1 MGLERR
7 TFLQQAG
14 SALLALGAAPTGL
27 SWLGADR
34 ACQALAAS
42 TARKLALLVGVDRY
56 AGGLELKGCLTDVER
71 QRELLIHRFGFH
83 PADILTLTGS
93 QATREAIET
102 AFLEHLIE
110 QAASTDVVVFHF
122 SGYGTPVKIPLAIAE
137 LFASDSS
144 QPADRWVNSLVPS
157 DGLLSVKETT
167 IGNALLEET
176 LWLLARSLATD
187 KLTLVLDT
195 SYSRTD
201 SLLQGNCRPRTLPEP
216 LARLNPEE
224 LAFQQQLQSRKRR
237 STKLPFSGLA
247 LSAAGKGQVALE
259 ITGRDF
265 SAGLFT
271 YALTQYLWQVMPPSR
286 ILVTLSRT
294 AEQLAPLVGS
304 QNQPQLSSDRKP
316 SLYTY
321 YLLPASPAGA
331 EGIITS
337 VEDSSYATVQLTGL
351 PLRLLDVY
359 GLNACLQVAS
369 SASPTTVL
377 QLRSRQGQVAKTKL
391 LAESASYLQVGQL
404 VQELI
409 RILPRQLHLTV
420 ALAPQMERIERVDA
434 TSAFASV
441 PEVAAVVA
449 AGEQA
454 ADCVLGRVSATS
466 ATSEP
471 AVGGYGLFAV
481 GGVLLPHTAGMAN
494 EAVKSAVGRLA
505 PRFNRLLASKLW
517 GLTANEGSSQ
527 VGFSATLEL
536 VAPTTY
542 PLIRRE
548 TQRHPPLAKPAIAAA
563 TDRPS
568 LNSATGAL
576 PYLVSG
582 SRIQYRLENYSDR
595 PLYCLLVGTDANGQ
609 AIALYPFQLETAE
622 EGQPSLG
629 DRPILSGESLILPHP
644 SASVPWLI
652 SGETGLVEVQVIAA
666 CAPFKKT
673 LEALATLEEFKPDK
687 EQLLSL
693 HQPLAIAT
701 AILEDLHQA
710 SAVSPELGG
719 DATDSY
725 ALDVRAWASLS
736 FVYQVVEQVAL

>member
-1 MGLERR
+1 MGLDRR

-27 SWLGADR
+27 SWLEADR
-34 ACQALAAS
+34 ACQALAGS

-56 AGGLELKGCLTDVER
+56 AGDLELKGCLTDVER
-71 QRELLIHRFGFH
+71 QRDLLMHRFGFH

-102 AFLEHLIE
+102 AFLEHLIA
-110 QAASTDVVVFHF
+110 QATSTDVVVFHF
-122 SGYGTPVKIPLAIAE
+122 SGYGTSVKIPLTIAE
-137 LFASDSS
+137 LFTSDAS
-144 QPADRWVNSLVPS
+144 QPTDRWVNSLVPS

-167 IGNALLEET
+167 IGNALIEET

-195 SYSRTD
+195 SYSRTE

-216 LARLNPEE
+216 LDRLNPEE

-237 STKLPFSGLA
+237 GTKLPFAGVT
-247 LSAAGKGQVALE
+247 LSAAAKGQVALE
-259 ITGRDF
+259 IPGRDF
-265 SAGLFT
+265 RVGLFT
-271 YALTQYLWQVMPPSR
+271 YALTQYLWQVMPASR
-286 ILVTLSRT
+286 AIVTLSRT
-294 AEQLAPLVGS
+294 VEQLAPLVGS

-316 SLYTY
+316 SFYTY
-321 YLLPASPAGA
+321 YLLPTNALGA
-331 EGIITS
+331 EGIIAS
-337 VEDSSYATVQLTGL
+337 VEDSSNVTLQLTGL
-351 PLRLLDVY
+351 PLALLDAY
-359 GLNACLQVAS
+359 GLNACFQVVAAS
-369 SASPTTVL
+369 SPTTVL
-377 QLRSRQGQVAKTKL
+377 QLRSRQGQIAKAKVL
-391 LAESASYLQVGQL
+391 GESASPLQVGQL

-441 PEVAAVVA
+441 PEVAALVT

-471 AVGGYGLFAV
+471 AVGGYGLFSV

-548 TQRHPPLAKPAIAAA
+548 TQQHPPLAKPAIAA
-563 TDRPS
+563 TNRPS

-582 SRIQYRLENYSDR
+582 SRIQYRLENYSDH
-595 PLYCLLVGTDANGQ
+595 PLYCLVVGTDANGQ
-609 AIALYPFQLETAE
+609 AIALYPFQLDTAE